1 MIIVIKEALDGR
13 SFPEAGDYV
22 YNLMLPFQI
31 QMRSS
36 FWICRVCLIFRR
48 CFLICA

>member
-1 MIIVIKEALDGR
+1 MIIVVRDALDGR

-22 YNLMLPFQI
+22 YNLMLPFADTDEEFVLDLQ
-31 QMRSS
+31 
-36 FWICRVCLIFRR
+36 VCMIFRR